1 MCDCF
6 RITHYFTLH
15 TIPGTDIPNK
25 VPPAAVC
32 AICPLSCPVYVSGGQ
47 ALQQQVDL
55 DKVEAACALLQTL
68 KGQPRL
74 GVLLG

>member
-1 MCDCF
+1 
-6 RITHYFTLH
+6 
-15 TIPGTDIPNK
+15 
-25 VPPAAVC
+25 VC